1 MSSIYTEKW
10 VLFLDILGFGDII
23 NNKKKS
29 EMLAE
34 KILLVINK
42 ATKIPSISKIPMC
55 ISQFSDTFIVT
66 IDGISSAAI
75 CVTACFLQFILL
87 QSELLSRGAIT
98 YGKVFH
104 NGSQFIG
111 PAINRAYNL
120 EKSEAIY
127 PRVIIDP
134 ECEEK
139 FDLKDNFYIKKDFD
153 GYWYIDLIRG
163 AELTM
168 DNDNIPLNK
177 MRDILHSFFGQIDG
191 LYEKHKNTKY
201 RGKYTWLKNK
211 ADEFHAEKT
220 KHLNQK
226 K

>member
-10 VLFLDILGFGDII
+10 VLFLDILGFEAYI
-23 NNKKKS
+23 NDEKKS

-55 ISQFSDTFIVT
+55 ISQFSDTFVVSCDDLHALNLIT
-66 IDGISSAAI
+66 IIMQAY
-75 CVTACFLQFILL
+75 LL
-87 QSELLSRGAIT
+87 SNCLLSRGAIT

-120 EKSEAIY
+120 EKLEAIY

-134 ECEEK
+134 ECEQHPSVRSLFDANTYSANILKDYDGYLYINFLTQFRK
-139 FDLKDNFYIKKDFD
+139 FD
-153 GYWYIDLIRG
+153 
-163 AELTM
+163 
-168 DNDNIPLNK
+168 
-177 MRDILHSFFGQIDG
+177 DI
-191 LYEKHKNTKY
+191 EKLFKQYNNTKH
-201 RGKYTWLKNK
+201 RGKYTWLKQK
-211 ADEFHAEKT
+211 ADEFVQNT
-220 KHLNQK
+220 K
-226 K
+226 